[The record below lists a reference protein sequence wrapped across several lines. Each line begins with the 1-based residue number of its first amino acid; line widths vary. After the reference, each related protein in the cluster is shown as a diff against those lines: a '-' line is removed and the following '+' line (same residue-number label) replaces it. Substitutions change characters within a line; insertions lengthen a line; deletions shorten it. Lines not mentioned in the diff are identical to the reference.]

1 VLRQRLAS
9 LDVPGLLVGHGKP
22 GINPF
27 HGRVRWAGN
36 SAAGFADAVRGGPGR
51 YAQAWIDRELEA
63 EGRLAAALAAPH
75 PLFEGDL
82 HRALAASLPPGAP
95 LVFASSMAVRDAD
108 WFMPR
113 RFEPLLPFSQRGA
126 NGIDGTVSLARG
138 IAAGCGR
145 GAVLVT
151 GELAFL
157 HDGNGLLG
165 CADDQHGLF
174 VLVINN
180 GGGGIFDFLPVAGRE
195 AAFERFFATPQ
206 QADLRKRAEAHGAS
220 YLRIDD
226 VSWLAEALAEWNGEG
241 ITVAEARVD
250 RAASVA
256 AHRRLLAP

>member
-1 VLRQRLAS
+1 
-9 LDVPGLLVGHGKP
+9 
-22 GINPF
+22 
-27 HGRVRWAGN
+27 
-36 SAAGFADAVRGGPGR
+36 
-51 YAQAWIDRELEA
+51 
-63 EGRLAAALAAPH
+63 
-75 PLFEGDL
+75 
-82 HRALAASLPPGAP
+82 
-95 LVFASSMAVRDAD
+95 
-108 WFMPR
+108 
-113 RFEPLLPFSQRGA
+113 
-126 NGIDGTVSLARG
+126 
-138 IAAGCGR
+138 
-145 GAVLVT
+145 VT